1 MIKENCQLG
10 CPCDNYECDLPDKMA
25 VLALYNSGSNKN
37 GFEKPSVLIQPNGK
51 CSYCSLF
58 GPKAFDS
65 NLIKVGS
72 LKTLNFKWVK
82 IQRFIVLA
90 LQH

>member
-37 GFEKPSVLIQPNGK
+37 GSEKPSVLIKPNGK
-51 CSYCSLF
+51 CIALYLDPKRLNRTSLRW
-58 GPKAFDS
+58 D
-65 NLIKVGS
+65 
-72 LKTLNFKWVK
+72 
-82 IQRFIVLA
+82 
-90 LQH
+90 H